1 MGVEV
6 ARLAARPAN
15 KSRARTDSARYLHSG
30 IRASR
35 QGRSMWLL
43 IHHSQQGTD
52 EGVGW
57 VFGLGLTLNYRL
69 ALRLPF
75 K

>member
-1 MGVEV
+1 
-6 ARLAARPAN
+6 
-15 KSRARTDSARYLHSG
+15 
-30 IRASR
+30 
-35 QGRSMWLL
+35 MWLL